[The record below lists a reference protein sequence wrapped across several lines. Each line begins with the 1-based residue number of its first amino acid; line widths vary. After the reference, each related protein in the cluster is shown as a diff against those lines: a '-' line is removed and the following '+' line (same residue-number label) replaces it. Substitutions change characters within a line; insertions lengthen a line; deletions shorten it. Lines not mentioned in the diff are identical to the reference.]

1 MLLTAFTVEL
11 RSVTL
16 CARSPARLA
25 AACGADGDDGVAVAD
40 DAVAGADDGVA
51 VAEAD
56 NDCRWAAGDVPGVPA
71 AAWLWWNGCTMNT
84 VAAPPPAR
92 SATTPI
98 TSGQRV

>member
-1 MLLTAFTVEL
+1 
-11 RSVTL
+11 
-16 CARSPARLA
+16 
-25 AACGADGDDGVAVAD
+25 
-40 DAVAGADDGVA
+40 

-84 VAAPPPAR
+84 VAAPPAAR